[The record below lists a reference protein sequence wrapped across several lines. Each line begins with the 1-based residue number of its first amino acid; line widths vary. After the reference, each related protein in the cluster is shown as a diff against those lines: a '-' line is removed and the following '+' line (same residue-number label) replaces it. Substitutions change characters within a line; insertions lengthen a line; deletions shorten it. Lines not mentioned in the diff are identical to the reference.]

1 MPKAGKAI
9 LDDLSQH
16 AQVLATTHDVELQEL
31 LSNRFERLHFREDP
45 DVDGFFDYRLR
56 VGANTERNAIRLLER
71 VGFPARIIDEALR
84 LADRSSDRK
93 EG

>member
-45 DVDGFFDYRLR
+45 DVDGFFDYRL
-56 VGANTERNAIRLLER
+56 LER